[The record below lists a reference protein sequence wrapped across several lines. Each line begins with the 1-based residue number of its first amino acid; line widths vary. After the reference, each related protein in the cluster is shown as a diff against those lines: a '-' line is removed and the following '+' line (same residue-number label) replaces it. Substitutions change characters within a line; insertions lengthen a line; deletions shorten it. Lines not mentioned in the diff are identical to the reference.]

1 MALRILWEQDEAL
14 ILLDALLRVLNEGYP
29 RNQAIEEVSTTL
41 RRRAIAKGIEID
53 DIFRNTNGIDM
64 QFNSMMYVLTDSEK
78 GLKCSSKVFRQ
89 AVDLY
94 KNNRTEYENL
104 LKEKKQHLN
113 SHIWNG
119 YPRKLL
125 RKNFQIFIFCIPI

>member
-78 GLKCSSKVFRQ
+78 GVKYSPPIEAGASFNPPNLVKDFILQ
-89 AVDLY
+89 ASVSEAMGFL
-94 KNNRTEYENL
+94 
-104 LKEKKQHLN
+104 
-113 SHIWNG
+113 
-119 YPRKLL
+119 
-125 RKNFQIFIFCIPI
+125 

>member
-78 GLKCSSKVFRQ
+78 GLKCSS
-89 AVDLY
+89 
-94 KNNRTEYENL
+94 
-104 LKEKKQHLN
+104 
-113 SHIWNG
+113 
-119 YPRKLL
+119 
-125 RKNFQIFIFCIPI
+125 